1 MRATR
6 LALLLVLATGALAS
20 WSACNRH
27 ADDSAP
33 RVGVLVPTANT
44 PIASA
49 MKAAIMRYAERADV
63 HVSWRDGDDRAP
75 NLTPA
80 EQEGQYA
87 ADLIQEEGVQALVY
101 TPSDARAASDVLRE
115 AASAGVPVICLDSA
129 PENFAVDGIVMVPPA
144 YAGEMAATAALERA
158 REQHR
163 VNVEG
168 VINALVIEG
177 SWQSDIDR
185 EVARGFYN
193 VLDADPA
200 IRVLSHTSTLTPTDA
215 FQFVS
220 RELNSYAGNVQ
231 LLLVASTEYVPGAL
245 LAARTH
251 GLSDWLISAGVGA
264 GVEACRLT
272 LDNVHDFEVDGMP
285 AERATFA
292 VRVARGLAA
301 GEPIAPDGVYRNG
314 TVDVPLYRQE
324 PRVLSRDNA
333 RQIQD
338 LWPSLSPQ

>member
-1 MRATR
+1 
-6 LALLLVLATGALAS
+6 
-20 WSACNRH
+20 
-27 ADDSAP
+27 
-33 RVGVLVPTANT
+33 
-44 PIASA
+44 
-49 MKAAIMRYAERADV
+49 MKTAIMRYAASADV
-63 HVSWRDGDDRAP
+63 HVSWRDGDDRDPA
-75 NLTPA
+75 LTPA
-80 EQEGQYA
+80 EQELQNA
-87 ADLIQEEGVQALVY
+87 VDLIREDGVQALVY
-101 TPSDARAASDVLRE
+101 TPSDGRTASDVLRE
-115 AASAGVPVICLDSA
+115 AASAGVPVICVDSV
-129 PENFAVDGIVMVPPA
+129 PENFSVDGIVMVPPA
-144 YAGEMAATAALERA
+144 YAGEMASTAALERA
-158 REQHR
+158 RQQRR

-168 VINALVIEG
+168 FINALVIEG

-193 VLDADPA
+193 VLDKDPA
-200 IRVLSHTSTLTPTDA
+200 VRVLSHTSTLTPTDA

-272 LDNVHDFEVDGMP
+272 LDNVHDFEVDGMA

-292 VRVARGLAA
+292 VRVARSLAV
-301 GEPIAPDGVYRNG
+301 GEPVAPDGVYRNG

-324 PRVLSRDNA
+324 PRVLSRDNV
-333 RQIQD
+333 REMQD
-338 LWPSLSPQ
+338 LWPSLFPQ